1 MIEYT
6 SLEVSRR
13 LYDAGF
19 LRHVRTQP
27 DHGIEYGPC
36 DGVWFEQCA
45 GQDLHGNG
53 KFDFHEFDACGEG
66 AKDQHGG
73 IRAHTYAAY
82 RADTLEMWLLSLDAK
97 EVAEKMG
104 VRTLAENGDRG
115 SLRIE
120 QIRID
125 FKGTLAYQVQLHR
138 PVEIGAQGPVL
149 VDVLGRL
156 VCGVLGVTV

>member
-1 MIEYT
+1 MSEYT
-6 SLEVSRR
+6 SLEVSEQ
-13 LYDAGF
+13 LAKAGF
-19 LRHVRTQP
+19 KKEKE
-27 DHGIEYGPC
+27 GYPC
-36 DGVWFEQCA
+36 DAIYMGKYGWSLDTSFVEQYA
-45 GQDLHGNG
+45 S
-53 KFDFHEFDACGEG
+53 
-66 AKDQHGG
+66 AKL
-73 IRAHTYAAY
+73 AEYPAY
-82 RADTLEMWLLSLDAK
+82 RSDTLLTWLLSLDAK

-125 FKGTLAYQVQLHR
+125 FKGTLAYAVQLHR
-138 PVEIGAQGPVL
+138 PVEMGAQGPVL